1 MELVYNFIRSWILPL
16 KDIDNIVPKKAKVLD
31 LGCGEGVL
39 TSFLAKEE
47 GRDVVGVDL
56 NKKRIRKSDRKNL
69 KFEYGD
75 ATKYP
80 IKDVD
85 TVILSD
91 SLHHINQSSHLDLL
105 TKISKNLKKGNLLL
119 IKDVDT
125 SQVIRSNL
133 TRLWD
138 FILYPEDKIYFYNAK
153 ELKKIISNLG
163 FNVEVRYVSKTF
175 PGSTTLYICTKR

>member
-1 MELVYNFIRSWILPL
+1 MEFIYNLIRSWILPL
-16 KDIDNIVPKKAKVLD
+16 KDIDQIVPKNAKVLD

-39 TSFLAKEE
+39 TSYLANQP
-47 GRDVVGVDL
+47 GRNIVGVDL
-56 NKKRIRKSDRKNL
+56 NKNRIRKSDKKNL

-80 IKDVD
+80 IKNVDV
-85 TVILSD
+85 VIMSD
-91 SLHHINQSSHLDLL
+91 SLHHMDKDSHQELL
-105 TKISKNLKKGNLLL
+105 SKISQNLKKGNLLL

-125 SQVIRSNL
+125 SQFIRSRL

-138 FILYPEDKIYFYNAK
+138 FILYPEDKVYFYNSK
-153 ELKKIISNLG
+153 VLMKMLEELG
-163 FNVEVRYVSKTF
+163 FKVEIRYASKSF